1 VKVRELAAWNSMAPG
16 DPLIPG
22 KKLVIWSQNVQTTVA
37 SSDSSASARIK
48 ALVRKVGYSVRK
60 GDSLAAIA
68 GRFSVNISDIAGWN
82 DLNTE
87 HYLQPGQSLVL
98 YVDIRNSP

>member
-1 VKVRELAAWNSMAPG
+1 
-16 DPLIPG
+16 
-22 KKLVIWSQNVQTTVA
+22 
-37 SSDSSASARIK
+37 
-48 ALVRKVGYSVRK
+48 VRKIGYSVRK

>member
-1 VKVRELAAWNSMAPG
+1 VRELAAWNSMAHD

-22 KKLVIWSQNVQTTVA
+22 KKLVIWSQNAKTTVA
-37 SSDSSASARIK
+37 SSDYSASARIK
-48 ALVRKVGYSVRK
+48 ALVRKVGYSVRE

-98 YVDIRNSP
+98 YVNIRNSP